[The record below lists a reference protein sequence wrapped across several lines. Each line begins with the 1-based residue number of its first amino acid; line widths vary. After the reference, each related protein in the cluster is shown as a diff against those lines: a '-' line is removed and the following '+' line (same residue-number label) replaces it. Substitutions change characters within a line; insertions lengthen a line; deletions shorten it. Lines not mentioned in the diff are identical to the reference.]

1 MSDIIPGASA
11 FVSIYW
17 RFSRFRHRSRG
28 LPCSGIHRQITGVTD
43 ILAPFPTLWIRTHQR
58 ALPGRFIWTGFELD
72 MVDVLAAP
80 QQAKTDSGL
89 RTLGLISVAHWVSHF
104 HMFVL
109 PMLFPFLKQQLGVG
123 YIELGFA
130 LTVFAVVSGLTQAP
144 MGYLGDRIGARKILL
159 MGLTLGGLSLM
170 MLGVHLS
177 YAWLIASA
185 VLLGLANSVYHPAD
199 YAILSAHM
207 DEARMGRA
215 FSIHTFAGYLGGAVA
230 PIIVATLVATTGG
243 LGALIVTGAIGPL
256 VALLLIVAGIPDA
269 SATDRGADG
278 AAMPRPTVVTPA
290 LMMLTM
296 FFMLLSLSYAGIG
309 SFGVV
314 ALMSGYGAS
323 FSTANMALT
332 AFLAFSAIGVLA
344 GGFLADRT
352 HRHGQVAAACFAV
365 NAVIVLAIATVNL
378 PSLVLTVAMA
388 VAGFL
393 GGVIAPSRDML
404 VRNAA
409 PPGAAGRAFG
419 IVSTGFN
426 IGGIISPLLF
436 GWIMD
441 QNLPHWVFG
450 ASVVFMVLTVL
461 LALFTER
468 GPQTSPGPSDAR
480 TDASL
485 TIIGGG

>member
-1 MSDIIPGASA
+1 
-11 FVSIYW
+11 
-17 RFSRFRHRSRG
+17 
-28 LPCSGIHRQITGVTD
+28 
-43 ILAPFPTLWIRTHQR
+43 
-58 ALPGRFIWTGFELD
+58 
-72 MVDVLAAP
+72 MVDILAAP
-80 QQAKTDSGL
+80 QAKTDTSL
-89 RTLGLISVAHWVSHF
+89 RTLLAISTAHWVSHF
-104 HMFVL
+104 HLFVL
-109 PMLFPFLKQQLGVG
+109 PMLFPFLKEQLGVG

-159 MGLTLGGLSLM
+159 IGLTVGGFALI
-170 MLGVHLS
+170 MLGIHLS

-215 FSIHTFAGYLGGAVA
+215 FSIHTFAGFLGGAVA
-230 PIIVATLVATTGG
+230 PAIVAALVATTGG
-243 LGALIVTGAIGPL
+243 HGALIVAGAVGPA
-256 VALLLIVAGIPDA
+256 VALLLLVVGVPDA
-269 SATDRGADG
+269 SAADRAVDG
-278 AAMPRPTVVTPA
+278 ITTPQQNIVTPA
-290 LMMLTM
+290 IIVLTV
-296 FFMLLSLSYAGIG
+296 FFMLLSLSNAGIG

-314 ALMSGYGAS
+314 ALMSGYDSS
-323 FSTANMALT
+323 FSTANIALT
-332 AFLAFSAIGVLA
+332 AFLGSSAAGVLA
-344 GGFLADRT
+344 GGFLADHTR
-352 HRHGQVAAACFAV
+352 RHGQVAAVCFAL
-365 NAVIVLAIATVNL
+365 NAAVVLVIAVMTL
-378 PSLVLTVAMA
+378 PPLLLTAAMA

-441 QNLPHWVFG
+441 QDMPHWVFG

-461 LALFTER
+461 LALVTDR
-468 GPQTSPGPSDAR
+468 NPKTSVEKVDAR
-480 TDASL
+480 L
-485 TIIGGG
+485 MQL